1 MMQRLQVYG
10 PDRLEEAD
18 KLMDSVIKIKAD
30 SDTATQAK
38 AIKERIVEMKDQI
51 DKSKKAEGSAPAEK
65 EDK

>member
-1 MMQRLQVYG
+1 
-10 PDRLEEAD
+10 
-18 KLMDSVIKIKAD
+18 MDSVIKIKAD

>member
-1 MMQRLQVYG
+1 MQRLQVYG
-10 PDRLEEAD
+10 PDRLDAAD
-18 KLMDSVIKIKAD
+18 KLMDEVVAVKPD